1 MTNRRIHRVVVLLS
15 LATALIFNPSAI
27 AEGTTSDYSDL
38 EFNVQETMT
47 VVVVTPDNGA
57 TGDVDQFLRNKYT
70 LSVSTNSNG
79 FTASMT
85 AKAHTANLVNIASAS
100 NIIPTLSSNYTRSN
114 FPTNYWGYSLD
125 DTTGGSNSSTYR
137 KVAALGET
145 PNTILTVSG
154 TGSGSQDVYFG
165 AKANSSKASGKYLA
179 TVIFNVVTDVITPDN
194 PINPDNPA
202 VPGGSPSYNP
212 SNDTTSYTTVAH
224 SGSGASSTTTTTT
237 EVSEGDNRPS
247 YTPPQG
253 VTSTTTTNIGEG
265 TPLATGLVITS
276 TVAAASG
283 IAFFI
288 IAKRRDDDDEEEDE
302 EEID

>member
-1 MTNRRIHRVVVLLS
+1 MTNRRIHRVVVLIGL
-15 LATALIFNPSAI
+15 TMALIFNSSSVFA
-27 AEGTTSDYSDL
+27 TVDDTDL
-38 EFNVQETMT
+38 EFKIQEVMT
-47 VVVVTPDNGA
+47 VVVTTPDTGA
-57 TGDVDQFLRNKYT
+57 TGDVNQFLRNKYT
-70 LSVSTNSNG
+70 LSVNTNANG

-85 AKAHTANLVNIASAS
+85 AKAHTANLVNIASYS
-100 NIIPTLSSNYTRSN
+100 NIIPTLSTNYTRSN

-125 DTTGGSNSSTYR
+125 DTTNGNNSSTYR

-154 TGSGSQDVYFG
+154 SGSGSQDVYFG
-165 AKANSSKASGKYLA
+165 TKANSSKASGKYLA

-194 PINPDNPA
+194 PIIPEDPT
-202 VPGGSPSYNP
+202 VPSGSPSYDA
-212 SNDTTSYTTVAH
+212 SNDTTSYTTIAH
-224 SGSGASSTTTTTT
+224 SGSGSSSTTTTTT
-237 EVSEGDNRPS
+237 EVSGGDNRTS

-288 IAKRRDDDDEEEDE
+288 IAKRRKDDEDE
-302 EEID
+302 EEEEEID